1 MKRETYWKSIVRLV
15 HRSAACWAAF
25 SGNDPNGLALGEAGW
40 AFPAR
45 DLSVVSYEFGVLSE
59 STHGKHDKRHLWAAL
74 FGLNVGV
81 FLAGHQGGELLNS
94 QTLKDLMAAD
104 VGELV
109 ERHCVIR

>member
-15 HRSAACWAAF
+15 HRSSACWAAF

-45 DLSVVSYEFGVLSE
+45 D
-59 STHGKHDKRHLWAAL
+59 GKHDKRHLWAAL